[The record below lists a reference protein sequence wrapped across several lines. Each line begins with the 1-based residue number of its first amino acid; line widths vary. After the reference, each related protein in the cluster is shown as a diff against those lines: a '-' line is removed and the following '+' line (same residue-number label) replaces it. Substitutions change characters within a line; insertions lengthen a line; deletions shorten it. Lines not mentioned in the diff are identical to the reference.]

1 MLAYVP
7 TAESAHRQIFAGC
20 PTEICLGWR
29 QTAADLLR
37 CPFRD
42 RGTASGG
49 SMENQ
54 GTRDPIDRF
63 FLVVVILLAIFL
75 LVVGVAVFP
84 H

>member
-1 MLAYVP
+1 
-7 TAESAHRQIFAGC
+7 
-20 PTEICLGWR
+20 
-29 QTAADLLR
+29 
-37 CPFRD
+37 
-42 RGTASGG
+42 
-49 SMENQ
+49 MENQ